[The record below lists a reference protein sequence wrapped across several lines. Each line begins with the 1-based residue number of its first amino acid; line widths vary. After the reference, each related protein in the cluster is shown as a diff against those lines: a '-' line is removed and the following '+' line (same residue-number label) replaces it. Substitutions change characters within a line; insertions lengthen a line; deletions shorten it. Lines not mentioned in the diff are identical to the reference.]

1 MEKNMEKP
9 RILVLSGPN
18 LNMLGKRN
26 ISIYK
31 EDSLDTIH
39 ERLGELADELG
50 LEVVC
55 VQKNT
60 EGDMIDWLQRATDE
74 FKGVII
80 NAGAYAHYSYAL
92 RSAIGSSMVPCI
104 EVCMSNIYTR
114 EEFRHKSVIAA
125 VCEGVIVGFGSQSY
139 MLALKAMAQI
149 VNKDSLHSNL

>member
-1 MEKNMEKP
+1 MEKP
-9 RILVLSGPN
+9 KILILSGPN

-39 ERLGELADELG
+39 EQLGKLAGELG

-55 VQKNT
+55 AQENT
-60 EGDMIDWLQRATDE
+60 EGEMINWLQRATDE
-74 FKGVII
+74 FKGVVI

-104 EVCMSNIYTR
+104 EVCMSNVFTR
-114 EEFRHKSVIAA
+114 EEFRHNSVIAA
-125 VCEGVIVGFGSQSY
+125 VCEGVIIGFGSQSY

-149 VNKDSLHSNL
+149 VNKDSLLSSV

>member
-1 MEKNMEKP
+1 MEKP
-9 RILVLSGPN
+9 KILVLSGPN

-26 ISIYK
+26 TSIYK

-39 ERLGELADELG
+39 EELGVLADELG

-55 VQKNT
+55 AQCNA
-60 EGDMIDWLQRATDE
+60 EGELIDWFQRATDE

-92 RSAIGSSMVPCI
+92 RSAIGSCMVPCI
-104 EVCMSNIYTR
+104 EVVMSNVYTR

-125 VCEGVIVGFGSQSY
+125 VCEGVITGFGSQSY

-149 VNKDSLHSNL
+149 VNKEPMGRS